1 MRRFFRAQYSAAAVS
16 AAVVLFLPDD
26 VTVAAVHTGILGAAP
41 HFGGGGLREIKGRR
55 EGKEE
60 CMKEFREKCIER
72 QSTGKGRKEGL
83 EREYKA
89 ETVDRN

>member
-41 HFGGGGLREIKGRR
+41 HLGGGLREIKGRR

-72 QSTGKGRKEGL
+72 QSTGKGRKEGM